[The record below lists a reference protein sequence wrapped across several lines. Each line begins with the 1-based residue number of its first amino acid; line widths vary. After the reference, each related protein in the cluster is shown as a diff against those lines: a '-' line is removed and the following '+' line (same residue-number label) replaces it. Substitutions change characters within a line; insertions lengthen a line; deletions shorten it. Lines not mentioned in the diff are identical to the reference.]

1 MLFGLDFQA
10 GNSKFKG
17 PTILARSAL
26 GIPFPVLKTTLLGYC
41 QLLPPSL
48 MMIDVITGQSKSV
61 SRVSKNEAVLK
72 KAFGHFTPA
81 FYQWPYGML
90 VCCGSKA
97 YVIELIKNEFHV
109 YYYYKRHG
117 I

>member
-1 MLFGLDFQA
+1 M
-10 GNSKFKG
+10 
-17 PTILARSAL
+17 
-26 GIPFPVLKTTLLGYC
+26 KTTLLGYW

-48 MMIDVITGQSKSV
+48 MMIDVITGQSESV

-81 FYQWPYGML
+81 FYQWPYGMI

-97 YVIELIKNEFHV
+97 YLRYSVNKNEFQV
-109 YYYYKRHG
+109 YYYYRQET
-117 I
+117 